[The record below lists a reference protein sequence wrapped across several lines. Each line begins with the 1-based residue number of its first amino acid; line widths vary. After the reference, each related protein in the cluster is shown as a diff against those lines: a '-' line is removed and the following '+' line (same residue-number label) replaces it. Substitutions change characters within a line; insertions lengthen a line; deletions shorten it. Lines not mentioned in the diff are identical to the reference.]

1 MQSLWSVLWS
11 TGKSITFCPSEESPL
26 TKTHSS
32 TKAFLNESPTGI
44 QSIDKPNLTSG
55 TQQQRQHQKKNDT
68 MVDWLESKHVRAR
81 NKHDTTNQCSS
92 KFVESLSTMVGGTL
106 NASRRNTFGARP
118 SVPGI
123 NGRKRC
129 RHQERGTGRTQK
141 QFHVTAGPSK
151 FQQRLKRNF
160 SKAA

>member
-1 MQSLWSVLWS
+1 MTMCHMPWIVFLSHPCGVRVSVVGLPSREANCFEILGVTGMQSLWSVLWS

-55 TQQQRQHQKKNDT
+55 TQQQRQHQKRNDP

-92 KFVESLSTMVGGTL
+92 MFVESLSTMVGGTL
-106 NASRRNTFGARP
+106 NAS
-118 SVPGI
+118 
-123 NGRKRC
+123 
-129 RHQERGTGRTQK
+129 
-141 QFHVTAGPSK
+141 
-151 FQQRLKRNF
+151 
-160 SKAA
+160 